1 MLTFYYHPLS
11 PIARRV
17 WLALLEKQLSFEPVI
32 VNLASGEQNQSDYLA
47 INPFHHVPAIVDNGF
62 RVIESLAI
70 LDYLETC
77 YTNVSLIPSSSQ
89 AIAQMR
95 MVQMVIT
102 NEAVPKLPL
111 LAAMETPDDAI
122 VQSIQPILV
131 FLTEQLGEQLL
142 FGGDR
147 LNLADI
153 VAGATVPLL
162 CRLGIS
168 LASYPTLDAWHQ
180 RLAVRSAWQQ
190 TEPSEED
197 FTRWRR
203 YITLLMKR
211 KQKAA

>member
-1 MLTFYYHPLS
+1 
-11 PIARRV
+11 
-17 WLALLEKQLSFEPVI
+17 
-32 VNLASGEQNQSDYLA
+32 
-47 INPFHHVPAIVDNGF
+47 
-62 RVIESLAI
+62 
-70 LDYLETC
+70 
-77 YTNVSLIPSSSQ
+77 
-89 AIAQMR
+89 MR

-197 FTRWRR
+197 FARWRR